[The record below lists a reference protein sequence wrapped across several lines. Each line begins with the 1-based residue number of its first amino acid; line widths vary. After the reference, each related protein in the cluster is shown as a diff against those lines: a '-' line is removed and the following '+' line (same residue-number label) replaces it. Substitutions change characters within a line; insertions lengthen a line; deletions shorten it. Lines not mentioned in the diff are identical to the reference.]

1 MKRLTDVLFS
11 AVGLLLLTPL
21 LLLIMLW
28 VWLDAGRPVFFWQ
41 ERVGKGGKH
50 FRLLKFR
57 SMRRDAERLGQ
68 LTLSGRDPRVTRSGY
83 YLRKYKLDE
92 FPQLWNVLK
101 GEMSVVGPRPEVPKY
116 VDTYTEEQRKVLSVR
131 PGMTDTASLEYIDEN
146 DLLAK
151 AEDPERYYR
160 EEVLPRK
167 LRLQLAYVEEQ
178 SWWGDLH
185 IILRTVAKII
195 R

>member
-11 AVGLLLLTPL
+11 AVGLLLLMPL

-28 VWLDAGRPVFFWQ
+28 VWIDAGRPVFFSQ
-41 ERVGKGGKH
+41 VRVGKDGKN

-57 SMRRDAERLGQ
+57 SMRPDAERLGQ
-68 LTLSGRDPRVTRSGY
+68 LTVSGRDPRVTRSGF

-101 GEMSVVGPRPEVPKY
+101 GDMSLVGPRPEVPKY
-116 VDTYTEEQRKVLSVR
+116 VETYTREQRKVLAVR

-160 EEVLPRK
+160 EELLPRK
-167 LRLQLAYVEEQ
+167 LKLQLAYVKEQ
-178 SWWGDLH
+178 SWWGDLK
-185 IILRTVAKII
+185 ILVQTAVKII